1 MIFNIDVNS
10 YMKIKIT
17 ITDLD
22 PTYDSGWQ
30 FNRIFWPP
38 KSSPNSSPTRS
49 RSPLG
54 GLLGGLKIQLN
65 CHPGA
70 QIPYDEA
77 HPCSVG
83 FRTSYA
89 EEGYEALE
97 EFRFVFLPKFLSGSE
112 RRLRLNGGKFF
123 VGDSVQ
129 YSTLHCRVHH

>member
-1 MIFNIDVNS
+1 MGASHLV
-10 YMKIKIT
+10 KTKRRL
-17 ITDLD
+17 TDEL
-22 PTYDSGWQ
+22 PT
-30 FNRIFWPP
+30 
-38 KSSPNSSPTRS
+38 
-49 RSPLG
+49 
-54 GLLGGLKIQLN
+54 
-65 CHPGA
+65 GA

-89 EEGYEALE
+89 EEGYESLE